1 MLTMLEIC
9 VDCVE
14 SARAAE
20 LGGAD
25 RIELCAALPEGGT
38 TPSLG
43 IIERVREVFSSRLMV
58 IIRPRGHDFLF
69 DDDEMAIMRSDILHS
84 RNAGADGVV
93 IGCLCADGTVDREGC
108 AQLLDAAEGMDVTF
122 HRAIDMTRDPIEAL
136 DDIMSLGIR
145 RILTSGAAVSAEIG
159 TKLIRQMVL
168 RAGSDAAIM
177 PGGGLGSE
185 NLAAIL
191 HATAATEA
199 HLSARH
205 DIASGMI
212 HRNPNVFMGNFTRGM
227 EYDRRVTC
235 ADEVRRCAEIL
246 RDQSNR

>member
-1 MLTMLEIC
+1 MLEIC

-14 SARAAE
+14 SARAAGS
-20 LGGAD
+20 GGAD

-43 IIERVREVFSSRLMV
+43 MIERVREAFSGRLMV

-69 DDDEMAIMRSDILHS
+69 DPDELAAMRSDILHS

-93 IGCLCADGTVDREGC
+93 IGCLRADGTVDCEAC
-108 AQLLDAAEGMDVTF
+108 ARLLDAADGMDVTF

-136 DDIMSLGIR
+136 EDVMSLGIR
-145 RILTSGAAVSAEIG
+145 RILTSGAAASAAEGIEMI
-159 TKLIRQMVL
+159 LRMVL
-168 RAGSDAAIM
+168 RAGSDAVIM
-177 PGGGLGSE
+177 PGGGLGSG

-191 HATAATEA
+191 QSTGASEA
-199 HLSARH
+199 HLSARC
-205 DIASGMI
+205 DVASKMT
-212 HRNPNVFMGNFTRGM
+212 HRNPDVYMGSFTRGI

-235 ADEVRRCAEIL
+235 ADEVRLCAEIL
-246 RDQSNR
+246 RDSRNR